1 MKVWFPTLLD
11 LLRLFVEG
19 HVQAMEASPNSFAEV
34 DWRLEKEAKVL
45 KHQETMTANQSIY
58 LSPNLECLWRFYSFT
73 CLQCGLEKK
82 LWLRW
87 RGPGHKSQGRT
98 HMNKP
103 YRNIFVCTCFLNAW
117 APYRSR
123 YQINVGIQHHCN
135 EVHKRNAPCDHLI
148 QKFTKVFLTD

>member
-58 LSPNLECLWRFYSFT
+58 LSPNLECL
-73 CLQCGLEKK
+73 
-82 LWLRW
+82 
-87 RGPGHKSQGRT
+87 
-98 HMNKP
+98 
-103 YRNIFVCTCFLNAW
+103 
-117 APYRSR
+117 
-123 YQINVGIQHHCN
+123 
-135 EVHKRNAPCDHLI
+135 
-148 QKFTKVFLTD
+148 